1 MRSAKKN
8 AVHEILWSALRLVL
22 LNANLKFEVCITVT
36 IKFLQENKQNSAQDN
51 VKILVYRYFS
61 LTSLT
66 CMNTQFLV

>member
-22 LNANLKFEVCITVT
+22 LNANLKFEVCITVM

-51 VKILVYRYFS
+51 VKILV
-61 LTSLT
+61 
-66 CMNTQFLV
+66 